1 MNEINTH
8 IHGMIHFDI
17 IRLIKGGEG
26 ITFCD
31 GKAFFIANVL
41 PGETGTAE
49 IFEEKPRFGR
59 ARVVER
65 FTSSPDRRTD
75 DSCPFANQCD
85 GCGFRTPTH
94 DSALRYK
101 AQPIYDE
108 IAKAAKIDLP
118 PYELYPVPNDSKRQ
132 RIRLHWTNQGCGFFA
147 RLSHSIIAASA
158 CVAIDNHLRLCAKW
172 LEENTTIAQHIKT
185 PFHID
190 VQIDLDDDGNAYAA
204 FKPIVQGDKSG
215 THRSG
220 KRSNQATNKCSN
232 QAANKRSQTEDATN
246 RASANLS
253 SSINSL
259 IEEISQKAFDEK
271 IFLGIVTPHAT
282 YGETMISS
290 TTPAPSAFDAPSTFD
305 AISTLSASEL
315 PCTTTFRRVG
325 DFSQA
330 LPRANA
336 IIHTLLAQF
345 LDDAIRTATHPLTAA
360 DLFAGSGNL
369 TFRIATKL
377 PRVAAYELFCAPNAF
392 QRGVEYNANAF
403 CPNAH
408 PTLDLF
414 DLNAGLPEAAK
425 TADIIVCDPARN
437 GLSPQ
442 LTRDICHASARF
454 IFYVSCE
461 ASSLARDLVT
471 LKSQFTVEKIAFIDM
486 FPETPHVETIAILK
500 RI

>member
-1 MNEINTH
+1 MNKNNTQ
-8 IHGMIHFDI
+8 IHKLIHFDI

-41 PGETGTAE
+41 PGESGTAE

-75 DSCPFANQCD
+75 DSCPFASQCD

-94 DSALRYK
+94 DSALPYK

-108 IAKAAKIDLP
+108 IAKTAKIDLP
-118 PYELYPVPNDSKRQ
+118 PYELYPVPDDSKRQ

-158 CVAIDNHLRLCAKW
+158 CVAIDDNLRSCAKW
-172 LEENTTIAQHIKT
+172 LEENTNIAKHVET

-220 KRSNQATNKCSN
+220 KRSNQAAHKRSN
-232 QAANKRSQTEDATN
+232 QAAHKRSQTENSTI
-246 RASANLS
+246 RASANFS
-253 SSINSL
+253 SSIDAL
-259 IEEISQKAFDEK
+259 IEDIAQKAFDEK

-290 TTPAPSAFDAPSTFD
+290 TTPAPSA
-305 AISTLSASEL
+305 LSASEH

-325 DFSQA
+325 DFAQA

-336 IIHTLLAQF
+336 IIHALLAQF
-345 LDDAIRTATHPLTAA
+345 LDDATRTATHPLTAA

-408 PTLDLF
+408 PTLALC

-471 LKSQFTVEKIAFIDM
+471 LKSQFTVEKIAFVDM
-486 FPETPHVETIAILK
+486 FPETPHVETVVLMSRK
-500 RI
+500 DT

>member
-1 MNEINTH
+1 MNKNNTQ
-8 IHGMIHFDI
+8 IHKLIHFNI

-41 PGETGTAE
+41 PGESGTAE

-75 DSCPFANQCD
+75 DSCPFASQCD

-94 DSALRYK
+94 DSALPYK

-108 IAKAAKIDLP
+108 IAKTAKIDLP

-158 CVAIDNHLRLCAKW
+158 CVAIDDNLRSCAKW

-204 FKPIVQGDKSG
+204 FKPIVQGDKSD

-220 KRSNQATNKCSN
+220 KRSNQAAHKRSN
-232 QAANKRSQTEDATN
+232 QSAHKRSQTENSTI
-246 RASANLS
+246 RASANFS
-253 SSINSL
+253 SPIDDF
-259 IEEISQKAFDEK
+259 IEEIAQKAFDEK

-290 TTPAPSAFDAPSTFD
+290 TTPAPSAFDAPS
-305 AISTLSASEL
+305 ALSASEL

-325 DFSQA
+325 DFAQA

-336 IIHTLLAQF
+336 IIHALLAQF
-345 LDDAIRTATHPLTAA
+345 LDDALRTATHPLTAA

-408 PTLDLF
+408 PTLALC
-414 DLNAGLPEAAK
+414 DLNAGLPQAAK

-442 LTRDICHASARF
+442 LTRDICHASAKS

-471 LKSQFTVEKIAFIDM
+471 LKSQFTVEKIAFVDM
-486 FPETPHVETIAILK
+486 FPETPHVETVVLMSRK
-500 RI
+500 DT

>member
-1 MNEINTH
+1 MNKNNTQ
-8 IHGMIHFDI
+8 IHKLIHFNI

-41 PGETGTAE
+41 PGESGTAE

-75 DSCPFANQCD
+75 DSCPFASQCD

-108 IAKAAKIDLP
+108 IAKTAKIDIP

-158 CVAIDNHLRLCAKW
+158 CVAIDDNLRSCAKW

-204 FKPIVQGDKSG
+204 FKPIVQGDKSD

-220 KRSNQATNKCSN
+220 KRSNQAAHKRSN
-232 QAANKRSQTEDATN
+232 QSAHKRSQTENSTI
-246 RASANLS
+246 RASANFS
-253 SSINSL
+253 SPIDDF
-259 IEEISQKAFDEK
+259 IEEIAQKAFDEK

-290 TTPAPSAFDAPSTFD
+290 TTPAPSAFDAPS
-305 AISTLSASEL
+305 ALSASEL

-325 DFSQA
+325 DFAQA

-336 IIHTLLAQF
+336 IIHALLAQF
-345 LDDAIRTATHPLTAA
+345 LDDALRTATHPLTAA

-408 PTLDLF
+408 PTLALC
-414 DLNAGLPEAAK
+414 DLNAGLPQAAK

-442 LTRDICHASARF
+442 LTRDICHASAKS

-471 LKSQFTVEKIAFIDM
+471 LKSQFTVEKIAFVDM
-486 FPETPHVETIAILK
+486 FPETPHVETVVLMSRK
-500 RI
+500 DT

>member
-1 MNEINTH
+1 MNKNNTQ
-8 IHGMIHFDI
+8 IHKLIHFDI

-41 PGETGTAE
+41 PGESGTAE

-75 DSCPFANQCD
+75 DSCPFASQCD

-108 IAKAAKIDLP
+108 IAKTAKIDLP

-158 CVAIDNHLRLCAKW
+158 CVAIDDNLRSCAKW
-172 LEENTTIAQHIKT
+172 LEENTNTAQHIKT
-185 PFHID
+185 IFHID

-220 KRSNQATNKCSN
+220 KRSNQAAHKRSN
-232 QAANKRSQTEDATN
+232 QSAHKRSQTKHSTN
-246 RASANLS
+246 RDSANDS
-253 SSINSL
+253 SSIDAL
-259 IEEISQKAFDEK
+259 IEEIAQKAFDEK

-290 TTPAPSAFDAPSTFD
+290 TTPAPSAFDAPS
-305 AISTLSASEL
+305 ALSASEL
-315 PCTTTFRRVG
+315 PSTTTFRRVG
-325 DFSQA
+325 DFAQA

-336 IIHTLLAQF
+336 IIHALLAQF
-345 LDDAIRTATHPLTAA
+345 LDDATRTATHPLTAT

-408 PTLDLF
+408 PTLALC
-414 DLNAGLPEAAK
+414 DLNAGLPQAAK

-442 LTRDICHASARF
+442 LTRDICHASAKS

-471 LKSQFTVEKIAFIDM
+471 LKSQFTVEKIAFVDM

>member
-1 MNEINTH
+1 M
-8 IHGMIHFDI
+8 
-17 IRLIKGGEG
+17 
-26 ITFCD
+26 
-31 GKAFFIANVL
+31 
-41 PGETGTAE
+41 
-49 IFEEKPRFGR
+49 
-59 ARVVER
+59 
-65 FTSSPDRRTD
+65 
-75 DSCPFANQCD
+75 
-85 GCGFRTPTH
+85 
-94 DSALRYK
+94 
-101 AQPIYDE
+101 
-108 IAKAAKIDLP
+108 
-118 PYELYPVPNDSKRQ
+118 
-132 RIRLHWTNQGCGFFA
+132 
-147 RLSHSIIAASA
+147 
-158 CVAIDNHLRLCAKW
+158 
-172 LEENTTIAQHIKT
+172 
-185 PFHID
+185 
-190 VQIDLDDDGNAYAA
+190 
-204 FKPIVQGDKSG
+204 
-215 THRSG
+215 
-220 KRSNQATNKCSN
+220 
-232 QAANKRSQTEDATN
+232 
-246 RASANLS
+246 
-253 SSINSL
+253 
-259 IEEISQKAFDEK
+259 
-271 IFLGIVTPHAT
+271 TPHAT
-282 YGETMISS
+282 YGKTMILS

>member
-1 MNEINTH
+1 MNEINTQVH
-8 IHGMIHFDI
+8 KLIPFDI
-17 IRLIKGGEG
+17 VRLIKGGEG

-75 DSCPFANQCD
+75 DSCPFASQCD

-108 IAKAAKIDLP
+108 IAKTAKIDLP
-118 PYELYPVPNDSKRQ
+118 PYELYPVPDDSKRQ

-158 CVAIDNHLRLCAKW
+158 CVAIDDNLRSCAKW
-172 LEENTTIAQHIKT
+172 LEENTNIAKHVET

-220 KRSNQATNKCSN
+220 KRSNQAAHKRSN
-232 QAANKRSQTEDATN
+232 QAAHKRSQTENSTI
-246 RASANLS
+246 RASANFS
-253 SSINSL
+253 SPTDAL
-259 IEEISQKAFDEK
+259 IEDIAQKAFDEK
-271 IFLGIVTPHAT
+271 IFLGIVTPHTT

-290 TTPAPSAFDAPSTFD
+290 TTPAPSAFDTP
-305 AISTLSASEL
+305 SEL

-325 DFSQA
+325 DFAQA

-336 IIHTLLAQF
+336 IIHALLAQF
-345 LDDAIRTATHPLTAA
+345 LDDATRTATHPLSAA

-403 CPNAH
+403 CPNAP
-408 PTLDLF
+408 PTLDLC

-442 LTRDICHASARF
+442 LTRDICHASAKF

-471 LKSQFTVEKIAFIDM
+471 LKSQFTVEKIAFVDM
-486 FPETPHVETIAILK
+486 FPETPHVETVVLMSRK
-500 RI
+500 DT

>member
-1 MNEINTH
+1 MNKNNTQ
-8 IHGMIHFDI
+8 IHKLIHFNI

-41 PGETGTAE
+41 PGESGTAE

-75 DSCPFANQCD
+75 DSCPFASQCD

-94 DSALRYK
+94 DSALPYK

-108 IAKAAKIDLP
+108 IAKTAKIDLP

-158 CVAIDNHLRLCAKW
+158 CVAIDDNLRSCAKW

-204 FKPIVQGDKSG
+204 FKPIVQGDKSD

-220 KRSNQATNKCSN
+220 KRSNQAAHKRSN
-232 QAANKRSQTEDATN
+232 QAAHKRSQTENSTI
-246 RASANLS
+246 RASANFS
-253 SSINSL
+253 SPIDDF
-259 IEEISQKAFDEK
+259 IEEIAQKAFDEK

-290 TTPAPSAFDAPSTFD
+290 TTPAPSAFDAPS
-305 AISTLSASEL
+305 ALSASEL

-325 DFSQA
+325 DFAQA

-336 IIHTLLAQF
+336 IIHALLAQF
-345 LDDAIRTATHPLTAA
+345 LDDALRTATHPLTAA

-408 PTLDLF
+408 PTLALC
-414 DLNAGLPEAAK
+414 DLNAGLPQAAK

-442 LTRDICHASARF
+442 LTRDICHASAKS

-471 LKSQFTVEKIAFIDM
+471 LKSQFTVEKIAFVDM
-486 FPETPHVETIAILK
+486 FPETPHVETVVLMSRK
-500 RI
+500 DT

>member
-1 MNEINTH
+1 MNKNNTQ
-8 IHGMIHFDI
+8 IHKLIHFNI

-41 PGETGTAE
+41 PGESGTAE

-75 DSCPFANQCD
+75 DSCPFASQCD

-108 IAKAAKIDLP
+108 IAKTAKIDLP

-158 CVAIDNHLRLCAKW
+158 CVAIDDNLRSCAKW

-204 FKPIVQGDKSG
+204 FKPIAQGDKSG

-220 KRSNQATNKCSN
+220 KRSNQAAHKRSN
-232 QAANKRSQTEDATN
+232 QSAHKRSQTKH
-246 RASANLS
+246 SANDS
-253 SSINSL
+253 SSIDAL
-259 IEEISQKAFDEK
+259 IEEIAQKAFDEK

-290 TTPAPSAFDAPSTFD
+290 TTPAPSAFDAPS
-305 AISTLSASEL
+305 ALSASEL

-325 DFSQA
+325 DFAQA

-336 IIHTLLAQF
+336 IIHALLAQF
-345 LDDAIRTATHPLTAA
+345 LDDALRTATHPLTAA

-408 PTLDLF
+408 PTLALC
-414 DLNAGLPEAAK
+414 DLNAGLPQAAK

-442 LTRDICHASARF
+442 LTRDICHASAKS

-471 LKSQFTVEKIAFIDM
+471 LKSQFTVEKIAFVDM
-486 FPETPHVETIAILK
+486 FPETPHVETVVLMSRK
-500 RI
+500 DT

>member
-1 MNEINTH
+1 MNKNNTQ
-8 IHGMIHFDI
+8 IHKLIHFNI

-41 PGETGTAE
+41 PGESGTAE

-75 DSCPFANQCD
+75 DSCPFASQCD

-108 IAKAAKIDLP
+108 IAKTAKIDIP

-158 CVAIDNHLRLCAKW
+158 CVAIDDNLRSCAKW

-204 FKPIVQGDKSG
+204 FKPIVQGDKSD

-220 KRSNQATNKCSN
+220 KRSNQAAHKRSN
-232 QAANKRSQTEDATN
+232 QSAHKRSQTENSTI
-246 RASANLS
+246 RASANFS
-253 SSINSL
+253 SPIDDF
-259 IEEISQKAFDEK
+259 IEEIAQKAFDEK

-290 TTPAPSAFDAPSTFD
+290 TTPAPSAFDAPS
-305 AISTLSASEL
+305 ALSASEL

-325 DFSQA
+325 DFAQA

-336 IIHTLLAQF
+336 IIHALLAQF
-345 LDDAIRTATHPLTAA
+345 LDDATRTATHPLTAT

-408 PTLDLF
+408 PTLALC
-414 DLNAGLPEAAK
+414 DLNAGLPQAAK

-442 LTRDICHASARF
+442 LTRDICHASAKS

-471 LKSQFTVEKIAFIDM
+471 LKSQFTVEKIAFVDM
-486 FPETPHVETIAILK
+486 FPETPHVETVVLMSRK
-500 RI
+500 DT

>member
-1 MNEINTH
+1 MNKNNTQ
-8 IHGMIHFDI
+8 IHKLIHFNI

-41 PGETGTAE
+41 PGESGTAE

-75 DSCPFANQCD
+75 DSCPFASQCD

-94 DSALRYK
+94 DSALPYK

-108 IAKAAKIDLP
+108 IAKTAKIDLP

-158 CVAIDNHLRLCAKW
+158 CVAIDDNLRSCAKW

-204 FKPIVQGDKSG
+204 FKPIVQGDKSD

-220 KRSNQATNKCSN
+220 KRSNQAAHKRSN
-232 QAANKRSQTEDATN
+232 QSAHKRSQTENSTI
-246 RASANLS
+246 RASANFS
-253 SSINSL
+253 SPIDDF
-259 IEEISQKAFDEK
+259 IEEIAQKAFDEK

-290 TTPAPSAFDAPSTFD
+290 TTPAPSAFDAPS
-305 AISTLSASEL
+305 ALSASEL

-325 DFSQA
+325 DFAQA

-336 IIHTLLAQF
+336 IIHALLAQF
-345 LDDAIRTATHPLTAA
+345 LDDALRTATHPLTAA

-408 PTLDLF
+408 PTLALC
-414 DLNAGLPEAAK
+414 DLNAGLPQAAK

-442 LTRDICHASARF
+442 LTRDICHASAKS

-471 LKSQFTVEKIAFIDM
+471 LKSQFIVEKIAFVDM
-486 FPETPHVETIAILK
+486 FPETPHVETVVLMSRK
-500 RI
+500 DT